1 VNRGEYMEELKE
13 IIPNQFYS
21 KFVEFIKTT
30 AHGSVTL
37 IIQDGRI
44 IQVERSEK
52 VRLPKS

>member
-1 VNRGEYMEELKE
+1 MEELKE
-13 IIPNQFYS
+13 IIPKQFYS

-37 IIQDGRI
+37 IIQDGKI

-52 VRLPKS
+52 VRLPIK

>member
-1 VNRGEYMEELKE
+1 MEDLKNL
-13 IIPNQFYS
+13 IPNQLYA
-21 KFVEFIKTT
+21 KFTEFIKTT

-52 VRLPKS
+52 IRISK